1 MEALAF
7 GCVSALKFNVGLML
21 RFCAF
26 VVIVVFVSRG
36 RWASTEDRLRF
47 AVDCVRSSGVRSAS
61 GEALMLRSDL
71 AAAVIAEFGC
81 SRSAAYR
88 LLLAAVDDGVL
99 VWVSAVGRGW
109 LAVAQGCLD
118 V

>member
-1 MEALAF
+1 
-7 GCVSALKFNVGLML
+7 
-21 RFCAF
+21 
-26 VVIVVFVSRG
+26 
-36 RWASTEDRLRF
+36 
-47 AVDCVRSSGVRSAS
+47 
-61 GEALMLRSDL
+61 MLRSDL